1 MKIVSPLLLKK
12 VSSTEISQ
20 LTKEIKETLDIQII
34 SEDIKKFT
42 KADLWNIHNQKRNFS
57 SRRFI

>member
-1 MKIVSPLLLKK
+1 MKIVSPLFLRK

-20 LTKEIKETLDIQII
+20 LIKETKETLDIQII
-34 SEDIKKFT
+34 SENRKKFT
-42 KADLWNIHNQKRNFS
+42 KADLWNIHNQKRSFS